1 MPKEDQDAATD
12 EHAFIACIRC
22 ASGDFTLTWCGLVDI
37 RMCLAGWQQLCG
49 KVELCMLMCPGEY
62 GELLLPG
69 APGYILAGEESV
81 SASPDQVR
89 VSIQFLPWRRVAV
102 AAAATAHS

>member
-1 MPKEDQDAATD
+1 
-12 EHAFIACIRC
+12 
-22 ASGDFTLTWCGLVDI
+22 
-37 RMCLAGWQQLCG
+37 MCLAVTQQLCG
-49 KVELCMLMCPGEY
+49 KVALCLLMCPGEY

-89 VSIQFLPWRRVAV
+89 VSIQVLTWQRVGV
-102 AAAATAHS
+102 AAAVTAHS